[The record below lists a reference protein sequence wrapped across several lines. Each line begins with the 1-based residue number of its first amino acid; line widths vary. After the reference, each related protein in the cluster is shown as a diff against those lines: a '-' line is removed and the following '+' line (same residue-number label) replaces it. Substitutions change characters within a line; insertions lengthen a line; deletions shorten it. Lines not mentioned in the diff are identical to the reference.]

1 MRWLLHTRIL
11 CTFSIF
17 QLHVPCS
24 LFSGEN
30 EANVRW
36 LLDTYPD
43 MQLVQQSPRLG
54 QPGLTGRACTF

>member
-1 MRWLLHTRIL
+1 MHPIPSALPLPDNLTPTNL
-11 CTFSIF
+11 A
-17 QLHVPCS
+17 
-24 LFSGEN
+24 GEN

-54 QPGLTGRACTF
+54 QPGLTGGHALC